1 MTVVSDDLITRLKQ
15 SITSGVDLRP
25 RQVNVGTV
33 LSIGDGVAR
42 IAGLDQV
49 MASELLEFPV
59 KAGRR
64 NRFMALPES

>member
-59 KAGRR
+59 KAGRQEPIYGI
-64 NRFMALPES
+64 A